1 MTDIIAGAVIVNFT
15 YKNLE
20 LKNLFSFRDAS
31 VSASY
36 PGAPF
41 FYRDQWQLINAK
53 RARVLGQHGTNARVL
68 NARTHACWPST
79 LARLVFSRVDHWHIL
94 IWTACCNTCW
104 LKACV
109 ANWSWRIWE
118 WLLMGYNADH
128 THLSSNM
135 SHDLHSFLCKSV
147 DRCCWSDFVYFKVT
161 QYINPSK
168 PSSRYFRW
176 KCWSFHCLYFR

>member
-1 MTDIIAGAVIVNFT
+1 MSTSLRKSCRKNSFASPDIYAILFHMLLPYKSLIFAVVI
-15 YKNLE
+15 KL
-20 LKNLFSFRDAS
+20 
-31 VSASY
+31 
-36 PGAPF
+36 
-41 FYRDQWQLINAK
+41 
-53 RARVLGQHGTNARVL
+53 
-68 NARTHACWPST
+68 
-79 LARLVFSRVDHWHIL
+79 HWHIL

-135 SHDLHSFLCKSV
+135 SHDLHSLLCISV
-147 DRCCWSDFVYFKVT
+147 GRCCWSDFVYFKVT

-168 PSSRYFRW
+168 PSSRYFRC
-176 KCWSFHCLYFR
+176 KINVDLFIAYIFVSCELRKAKR